1 MAVFSLSSLVSESL
15 TIGTQTIDLDGIT
28 EVNPTN
34 ARMITQHPVEQ
45 GYNISDA
52 QHFLPIKA
60 TFKAWITDNPQS
72 IIDNRVF
79 ATIANTTGINL
90 VEGNVK
96 KQLVKLE
103 TEANKG
109 GLVTVKTKYAIY
121 KDFYCESFTYLET
134 SRMGIEITFS
144 IMEKQDTQD
153 ENRGTAFFEN
163 QLIGLWS

>member
-1 MAVFSLSSLVSESL
+1 MAIFSLSSIVGESL

-28 EVNPTN
+28 EVSPTN
-34 ARMITQHPVEQ
+34 SRMITQHPVEQ

-72 IIDNRVF
+72 TIDNRVF

-96 KQLVKLE
+96 KQLAKLE

-109 GLVTVKTKYAIY
+109 GLITVKTKYAIY
-121 KDFYCESFTYLET
+121 QDFYCESFSYTET
-134 SRMGIEITFS
+134 TRMGIEINFS
-144 IMEKQDTQD
+144 IMEKQDTED
-153 ENRGTAFFEN
+153 EDRGTVNFSPN
-163 QLIGLWS
+163 LGLWS